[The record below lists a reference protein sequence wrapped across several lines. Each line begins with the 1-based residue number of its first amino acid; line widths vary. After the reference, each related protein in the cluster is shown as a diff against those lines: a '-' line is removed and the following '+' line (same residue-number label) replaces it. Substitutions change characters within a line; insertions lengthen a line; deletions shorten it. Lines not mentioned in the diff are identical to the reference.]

1 MKKKYFVTGGS
12 GFIGSAIVRSL
23 VEQGHEVI
31 VLDNNS
37 RGSIDKL
44 GKVILDNITFIEG
57 DIRSPESLSQ
67 LKGCDSII
75 HLAYINGTR
84 FFYEIPYDILD
95 IGIRGMIN
103 ILDAVKKYSIPQL
116 ILASSSEVYQF
127 ASIIPTPENIP
138 LIVPD
143 INNPRYSY
151 GGGKI
156 ASELLA
162 INFAKQFNLDVRIFR
177 PHNVYGPDMG
187 FEHVIP
193 EICKKIFDA
202 KINKLK
208 KIKMQGSGDDTRA
221 FIFIDDFVNGINK
234 IIIAGAKNEIYHI
247 GSSHEVTIK
256 LLYDKLI
263 SISGDNFTIETES
276 SPIGSTPKRCPD
288 ITKIKELGFETKI
301 LLEEGLRITYNWY
314 MNYFEQMGLK

>member
-37 RGSIDKL
+37 RGNKEKL
-44 GKVILDNITFIEG
+44 GKFIIDKITFIEG
-57 DIRSPESLSQ
+57 DIRSPDSISQ

-75 HLAYINGTR
+75 HLAYINGTK

-95 IGIRGMIN
+95 IAIKGMIN
-103 ILDAVKKYSIPQL
+103 VLDAVKKYNIPQL
-116 ILASSSEVYQF
+116 ILASSSEVYQL
-127 ASIIPTPENIP
+127 APLIPTPENVP

-162 INFAKQFNLDVRIFR
+162 INFAKQYDIDVRIFR
-177 PHNVYGPDMG
+177 PHNVYGPNMG

-193 EICKKIFDA
+193 EICKKIFDTRRH
-202 KINKLK
+202 NVG
-208 KIKMQGSGDDTRA
+208 KIKMQGFGADTRA
-221 FIFIDDFVNGINK
+221 FIFIDDFVNGVNK
-234 IIIAGAKNEIYHI
+234 IINEGNKNEIYHI
-247 GSSHEVTIK
+247 GSAEEITIK
-256 LLYDKLI
+256 FLYDKLI
-263 SISGDNFTIETES
+263 SISGKHIEIES
-276 SPIGSTPKRCPD
+276 ELSPIGSTPKRCPD
-288 ITKIKELGFETKI
+288 ISKIKQLGFDTKISLD
-301 LLEEGLRITYNWY
+301 EGLAITYNWY
-314 MNYFEQMGLK
+314 MDFFDKTNGK